1 MHLANNRAFQA
12 YFYHYLVTED
22 YFECHE
28 VLEELW
34 KEVAPRNKTHVL
46 VPFIL
51 VATSMYHWRRGNT
64 KGALKSLRKAHELFE
79 INVSEVDGYLD
90 AQDLEQEIQAKL
102 VAISKEEPFSP
113 IVFIVTS
120 ETLAAVIEQFPEK
133 QQVTDALIHRHTVR
147 DRTEVIQARK
157 QALQKRQN

>member
-1 MHLANNRAFQA
+1 MHLANHEAFHA

-34 KEVAPRNKTHVL
+34 KEVAPRNKTHIL

-64 KGALKSLRKAHELFE
+64 KGAFKSLRKAHELFK
-79 INVSEVDGYLD
+79 INVTEVDVYLD
-90 AQDLEQEIQAKL
+90 AKDLDQQIQIKL

-113 IVFIVTS
+113 IDFTVTS
-120 ETLAAVIEQFPEK
+120 EALAAVIEHFPEK
-133 QQVTDALIHRHTVR
+133 QQVTETLIHRHTLR
-147 DRTEVIQARK
+147 DRTDVIDARK
-157 QALQKRQN
+157 LALLKRQR